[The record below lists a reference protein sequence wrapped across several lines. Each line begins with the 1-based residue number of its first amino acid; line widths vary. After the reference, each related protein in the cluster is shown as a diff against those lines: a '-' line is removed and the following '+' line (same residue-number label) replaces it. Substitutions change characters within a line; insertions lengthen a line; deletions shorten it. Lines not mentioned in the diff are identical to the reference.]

1 LLIPNKNMKV
11 EEFMKTN
18 QRNSSFRS
26 VLVGKFFR
34 KLFRLKLITKDQSE
48 DLNFIVVDFLE
59 NTRLPDESDE
69 EFYMDN
75 IIEGESYE

>member
-1 LLIPNKNMKV
+1 MKV

>member
-18 QRNSSFRS
+18 QRNSTFRS